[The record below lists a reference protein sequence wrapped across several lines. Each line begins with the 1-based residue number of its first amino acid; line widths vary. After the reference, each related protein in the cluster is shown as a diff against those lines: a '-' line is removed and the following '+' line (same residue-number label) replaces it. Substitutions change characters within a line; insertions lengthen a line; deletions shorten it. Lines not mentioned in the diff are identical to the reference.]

1 MTFYEVKKKKKYM
14 YLFKKE
20 AEIIVKAEQVVLVL
34 QRQVLQN
41 IYMSH
46 YLKTETVFL
55 TEGM

>member
-14 YLFKKE
+14 YLFKRE
-20 AEIIVKAEQVVLVL
+20 AEIIVKAEQVVLVF

-46 YLKTETVFL
+46 CLKLETVFL

>member
-1 MTFYEVKKKKKYM
+1 M

-20 AEIIVKAEQVVLVL
+20 AEIIVKAEQVVLVF

>member
-1 MTFYEVKKKKKYM
+1 M
-14 YLFKKE
+14 YLFKRE
-20 AEIIVKAEQVVLVL
+20 AEIIVKAEQVVLVF

-46 YLKTETVFL
+46 CLKLETVFL